1 MMSVWRLQPLY
12 GVVSLAIC
20 LNASN
25 ALDQLQFLVFGGR
38 SRKFSYVME
47 ISTLMDKSR
56 KTTEATRVLGRYLG
70 TYVPLYVGRPTL
82 SPRANVSRARFT

>member
-1 MMSVWRLQPLY
+1 MRSLGLVWGSILCAMMSVWRLQPLY

-56 KTTEATRVLGRYLG
+56 KTTEATRGR
-70 TYVPLYVGRPTL
+70 
-82 SPRANVSRARFT
+82 